1 MKNISKKI
9 NKSQEEKK
17 AERQAGITLV
27 ALVITIIII
36 IILATVTIRFAFGDD
51 GIIKRA
57 ELASDMYAND
67 TAYTDQSMA
76 NVTAY
81 LDGMLNGTIDGSG
94 SGTDEPEPE
103 PDTMGPTITNIET
116 SATENSIT
124 ITITAEDPSGLA
136 ESETYA
142 YFINE
147 VQQGVATTEN
157 TKTFTDLQAE
167 TEYTIKVI
175 VKDKLGNV
183 TTEDNIKVSTT
194 APAVPGTTEEA
205 KPTDGQDGPEFA
217 KTTPITDATGS
228 NTVVI
233 PGGFHLDED
242 SGTSV
247 EEGIVIEDS
256 NGNQFVWI
264 PTGTYQT
271 SSGVKTNELTRR
283 NFSSTGATPISGDS
297 TAFEYNGNC
306 YYGEGNSSSVASTQI
321 AVFKEYAS
329 PKSEANP
336 NGNGGFYIGR
346 YEQGTG
352 NACKY
357 NQTPYDYVT
366 RDQAKSQAEAMYGEE
381 SSVVSELISSY
392 AWDTALNFIC
402 QTNSAG
408 YTLATTTSSSYGNI
422 GTGSRKNTGVDVN
435 DVYSKIHDLL
445 GNCYEWTTEYCNY
458 IGNPCVFRGGGYNG
472 SVSYAA
478 IRFDGYDTSTSGDII
493 SFRTQLYVK

>member
-36 IILATVTIRFAFGDD
+36 IILATVTIRFAFGDG

-57 ELASDMYAND
+57 ELASDMYEND

-94 SGTDEPEPE
+94 SGTEEPEPE

-116 SATENSIT
+116 SANENSIT
-124 ITITAEDPSGLA
+124 ITVTANDPSGLA

-194 APAVPGTTEEA
+194 APAVPDMGDA
-205 KPTDGQDGPEFA
+205 KPNPDQDGPEFA
-217 KTTPITDATGS
+217 KTTSITDATGS

-271 SSGVKTNELTRR
+271 SSGAKTNNLARR
-283 NFSSTGATPISGDS
+283 TFTSTGATEITESSGDGVFGS
-297 TAFEYNGNC
+297 YF
-306 YYGEGNSSSVASTQI
+306 YGEGDSRSVASSQI
-321 AVFKEYAS
+321 AAFKASAS

-346 YEQGTG
+346 YEQGAG
-352 NACKY
+352 NVCKY
-357 NQTPYDYVT
+357 NQTPYVNVT
-366 RDQAKSQAEAMYGEE
+366 RDTAKSQAEAMYGEE

-408 YTLATTTSSSYGNI
+408 YTLATTVSSSYGNI
-422 GTGSRKNTGVDVN
+422 VTGSRKNTGMDAN
-435 DVYSKIHDLL
+435 DNYSNIHDLL
-445 GNCYEWTTEYCNY
+445 GNCSEWTTEYSSNS
-458 IGNPCVFRGGGYNG
+458 GNPCVSRGGDYTI
-472 SVSYAA
+472 STLYAA
-478 IRFDGYDTSTSGDII
+478 DRNRITSSYSGDHF
-493 SFRTQLYVK
+493 SFRVQLYVK